1 VPRAKPRALAGLA
14 VAEIDGEAVVYDP
27 VPSKLHYLNHSAALI
42 FGLCDGSTTIAGMAE
57 SIGEAYEMD
66 PSELDGQIRPLLKEL
81 RERGLLE
88 GKAAEEIAQAAAD
101 RDAAVAKLRR
111 IPVPQDT

>member
-1 VPRAKPRALAGLA
+1 
-14 VAEIDGEAVVYDP
+14 
-27 VPSKLHYLNHSAALI
+27 
-42 FGLCDGSTTIAGMAE
+42 
-57 SIGEAYEMD
+57 MD

-88 GKAAEEIAQAAAD
+88 GKAAEEIARAAAD